1 VEQEPERWEIAREP
15 IEVWLRQDNMK
26 VHCWIVYE
34 DESTDEGIPV
44 SSLSMRGGQREITGY
59 LLAEGYEAVG
69 RWSAEDEHGAE
80 TSRKFRPARSVPDD
94 ADSHSLPGPEQ
105 LARWDSFPHTSLG
118 QSGIVGRGR
127 CWHRGTDCRLY
138 RGATNRPVTR
148 GPVEEMTAGEAKGRG
163 YGLCASCLDQ
173 VTDTRD
179 RT

>member
-1 VEQEPERWEIAREP
+1 MDQRPERYELASEP

-34 DESTDEGIPV
+34 DERTDEDILV

-80 TSRKFRPARSVPDD
+80 TSRKFRPAKSATAD
-94 ADSHSLPGPEQ
+94 ADSHSLPDPEQ
-105 LARWDSFPHTSLG
+105 VARWDKFPDTSLG
-118 QSGIVGRGR
+118 MLGIVGQGR

-148 GPVEEMTAGEAKGRG
+148 GRVEKMTAGEAKDRR
-163 YGLCASCLDQ
+163 YGLCSACLEQ
-173 VTDTRD
+173 SSGYHAR
-179 RT
+179 